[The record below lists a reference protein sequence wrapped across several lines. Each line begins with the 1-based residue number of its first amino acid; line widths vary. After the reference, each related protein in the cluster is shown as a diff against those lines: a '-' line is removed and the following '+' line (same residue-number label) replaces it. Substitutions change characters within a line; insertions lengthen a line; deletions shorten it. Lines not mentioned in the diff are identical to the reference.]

1 MKNNN
6 NNNIERYSVYVDG
19 REIAGTDCTG
29 TAIFIAIS
37 SNGYER
43 KIIDNNRNK
52 EIYFCYGDD
61 IESPFEEYFY
71 S

>member
-1 MKNNN
+1 MKKYN
-6 NNNIERYSVYVDG
+6 ERYSVYVDG
-19 REIAGTDCTG
+19 REVASTDCAGT
-29 TAIFIAIS
+29 AMFIAIS

-43 KIIDNNRNK
+43 KIINRSNK

-61 IESPFEEYFY
+61 VESPFEEYFY